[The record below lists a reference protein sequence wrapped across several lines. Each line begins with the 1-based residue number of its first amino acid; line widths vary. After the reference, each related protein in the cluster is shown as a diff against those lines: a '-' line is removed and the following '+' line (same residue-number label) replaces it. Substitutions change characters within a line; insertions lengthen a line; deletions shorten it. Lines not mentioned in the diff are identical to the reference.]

1 MHRVLTFFSILKSRP
16 RNFSWGGV
24 IWGTIF
30 TFSHCSVALSP
41 SQLQRLVVVFHDAD
55 TRTRLDPQMHVCVQ
69 RRWAAASPWSG
80 KTGRC
85 GRRETSW
92 EGNPGVAV
100 HVLGASL
107 PWEQLTQGAENN
119 GGRHISQL
127 ALGQLRLWALV
138 KLHLDGSQTRTNR
151 GLLFSLR
158 GKMRGK
164 SWHLIW
170 MDYFQ
175 KGLIGGDDRTTAGT
189 EIDGDGTVARVKDS
203 G

>member
-1 MHRVLTFFSILKSRP
+1 M
-16 RNFSWGGV
+16 RNNFH
-24 IWGTIF
+24 IF
-30 TFSHCSVALSP
+30 TFSHCSVAPSP

-55 TRTRLDPQMHVCVQ
+55 TQTRLDPQMHVCVQ

-119 GGRHISQL
+119 GGHHISQL

-158 GKMRGK
+158 GKMGGK
-164 SWHLIW
+164 VDIW
-170 MDYFQ
+170 YGVVSKRSDRWWWPDYCRH
-175 KGLIGGDDRTTAGT
+175 GNRRWW
-189 EIDGDGTVARVKDS
+189 DGSTRQRLRLGKHGQCERVVE
-203 G
+203 

>member
-1 MHRVLTFFSILKSRP
+1 M
-16 RNFSWGGV
+16 
-24 IWGTIF
+24 
-30 TFSHCSVALSP
+30 
-41 SQLQRLVVVFHDAD
+41 
-55 TRTRLDPQMHVCVQ
+55 
-69 RRWAAASPWSG
+69 
-80 KTGRC
+80 
-85 GRRETSW
+85 
-92 EGNPGVAV
+92 

-158 GKMRGK
+158 KNERK
-164 SWHLIW
+164 KLTFD

>member
-1 MHRVLTFFSILKSRP
+1 M
-16 RNFSWGGV
+16 RNNFH
-24 IWGTIF
+24 IF
-30 TFSHCSVALSP
+30 ALLCCSVSLSTP
-41 SQLQRLVVVFHDAD
+41 AACGSFPWRRH

-85 GRRETSW
+85 RRRETSW

-138 KLHLDGSQTRTNR
+138 KLHLDGSQTRTIMGFYLAKEKR
-151 GLLFSLR
+151 KEEVYIWYGLFSKRSDRWWWPDYCRHGNRRWWDGSTRQRLR
-158 GKMRGK
+158 LGKHG
-164 SWHLIW
+164 
-170 MDYFQ
+170 Q
-175 KGLIGGDDRTTAGT
+175 C
-189 EIDGDGTVARVKDS
+189 ERVVE
-203 G
+203 